1 MPKLKNLRKKLEK
14 NPIEA
19 SAPCRV
25 DIGGT
30 LDIAPFLYPLYDY
43 SPCTFNI
50 AIDLRTRVQLTAY
63 RDDRVKISSRGFETA
78 TFSAGKAPFN
88 HPLGL
93 MFAVAAHF
101 GVSGV
106 HIDIQSSSPPRSS
119 LGGSSVAAAALVAAL
134 LAATHHQT
142 PVINA
147 DFRKRVALLA
157 HALEESVAGVLCGKQ
172 DQLAAV
178 FGGVNSW
185 YWHPGITRPGF
196 KRQPVVRKSALNNLQ
211 RHLLLAYC
219 GIPHESKQVNATWI
233 KQFIEGR
240 FRDNWLDIIYSTK
253 KFIDAVKS
261 NNYKEAAIW
270 MNREAHLRRQMTPA
284 VFDEMGE
291 KLATAGR
298 DSGCGV
304 RFAGAGGGGCVWAV
318 GETKNID
325 RLRGLW
331 EDQLKNCNGAFLLD
345 FGIDTDGLRLR
356 HGNPS

>member
-1 MPKLKNLRKKLEK
+1 MKRTKNLRKILEQ
-14 NPIEA
+14 NPIVA

-50 AIDLRTRVQLTAY
+50 AIDLRTRVRLTAY
-63 RDDRVKISSRGFETA
+63 RDNRVKITSRGFEP
-78 TFSAGKAPFN
+78 SAFPAGQAPFD

-93 MFAVAAHF
+93 MFAVADHF
-101 GVSGV
+101 SVSGV
-106 HIDIQSSSPPRSS
+106 HIDIRSASPPRSA

-134 LAATHHQT
+134 WTATLPEPPVVNAA
-142 PVINA
+142 
-147 DFRKRVALLA
+147 FRKQVALLA

-178 FGGVNSW
+178 YGGVNSW
-185 YWHPGITRPGF
+185 YWHPGITRTGF
-196 KRQPVVRKSALNNLQ
+196 ERRPVVRKSDLSGLR

-233 KQFIEGR
+233 RQFLQGH
-240 FRDNWLDIIYSTK
+240 FRDHWLDIISSTK

-261 NNYKEAAIW
+261 NNYKGAAFW
-270 MNREAHLRRQMTPA
+270 MNREATLRRQMTPA
-284 VFDEMGE
+284 VFDDMGE
-291 KLATAGR
+291 GLAAAGQ
-298 DSGCGV
+298 DAGCGV
-304 RFAGAGGGGCVWAV
+304 RFAGAGGGGCVWAI
-318 GETKNID
+318 GETKDID

-331 EDQLKNCNGAFLLD
+331 EDQLKNRKGACLLD
-345 FGIDTDGLRLR
+345 AGIDSDGLRVQ
-356 HGNPS
+356 HGKA